1 VSITSSVVSFGVAQ
15 KDGRIWVREVH
26 SDATG
31 VGTIL
36 DYLGASDAATTA
48 QGIANTRAAI
58 LNVTLGDAEF
68 ETKRLI
74 DASPL
79 PLRWQTGA
87 QLLTRIRNKYKLLSR
102 GDLAKLAKWIL
113 KRILDGT
120 VTDLQLQNAWGLTA
134 QQWTTLKAKMQTL
147 SDDQTVID
155 AAVGE

>member
-1 VSITSSVVSFGVAQ
+1 MAITSSVVSFSVAQ

-31 VGTIL
+31 VGSII
-36 DYLGASDAATTA
+36 DYLGASDAQTTA
-48 QGIANTRAAI
+48 QGIANTRATA
-58 LNVTLGDAEF
+58 LNVSLADAEF
-68 ETKRLI
+68 AVKRLI

-87 QLLTRIRNKYKLLSR
+87 QLLVRIRATYKQLTR
-102 GDLAKLAKWIL
+102 ADLARLAKWIL
-113 KRILDGT
+113 ARILDGT

-134 QQWTTLKAKMQTL
+134 AQWVTLKAKMQAL
-147 SDDQTVID
+147 ADQQTAID